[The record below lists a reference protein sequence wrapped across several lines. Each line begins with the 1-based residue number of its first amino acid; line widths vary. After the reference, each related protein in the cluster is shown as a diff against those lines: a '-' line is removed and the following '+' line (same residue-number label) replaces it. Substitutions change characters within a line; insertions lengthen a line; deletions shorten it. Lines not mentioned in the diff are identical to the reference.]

1 MNRFRAKLGCSP
13 RLAAPAGFRTT
24 AAVAPTPQARLALS
38 GPFPPSSGHG
48 TGTSAAL
55 PLGLPP
61 AGPFYS
67 VGGLIAPPCLAA
79 PRSLSGR
86 EQTATVASFHL
97 SASLLCML
105 ASFSSV
111 HSHHVF
117 IDAQNFVRFSFV
129 HIFFGGSP
137 RAVRP
142 RPPGCAAV
150 PCTADGPVRSARPVC
165 SPSDGDGESFERL
178 PRLPRRPTRSRGGV
192 PSYLSAPLPPL
203 SPFPSGLVRGSDRHA
218 TPSPYPGQNTAV
230 PVTSGNP
237 CGWRPAGRVGTARG
251 LF

>member
-1 MNRFRAKLGCSP
+1 MLTWLNRFRAKLGCSP

-178 PRLPRRPTRSRGGV
+178 PRLPGDQRAAGAGCPLISLP
-192 PSYLSAPLPPL
+192 PSPPSPPSPPASSEAATGMPPLPRTPARTR
-203 SPFPSGLVRGSDRHA
+203 PFR
-218 TPSPYPGQNTAV
+218 
-230 PVTSGNP
+230 
-237 CGWRPAGRVGTARG
+237 
-251 LF
+251 